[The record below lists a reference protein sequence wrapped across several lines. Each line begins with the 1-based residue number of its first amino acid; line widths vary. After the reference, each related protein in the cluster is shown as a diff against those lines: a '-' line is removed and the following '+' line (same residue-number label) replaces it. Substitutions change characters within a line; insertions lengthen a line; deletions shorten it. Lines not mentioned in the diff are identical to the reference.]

1 MNIAAS
7 PIVQRELAEDIEDG
21 CKKSVDEEKTGSE
34 NEDKEFWSRFV
45 RNTSVHR
52 V

>member
-1 MNIAAS
+1 MNIAVS
-7 PIVQRELAEDIEDG
+7 PILQRELAEGNEDG
-21 CKKSVDEEKTGSE
+21 REKLVDEEKTGSE